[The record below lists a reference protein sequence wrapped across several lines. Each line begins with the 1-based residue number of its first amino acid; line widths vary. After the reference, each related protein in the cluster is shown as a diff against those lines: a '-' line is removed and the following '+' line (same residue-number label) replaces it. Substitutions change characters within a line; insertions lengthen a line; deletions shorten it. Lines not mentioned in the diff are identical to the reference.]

1 MAKAKRSRLKRLV
14 LDVGSSA
21 VRLCELSHTKTGYQ
35 LTKYYH
41 REFAVDP
48 SMDEEEQRKSRAATL
63 NALLKDAKVR
73 HKKTVL
79 GVPGQSVFTRT
90 RALPP
95 VPEYKVTQIV
105 RYEIQQQ
112 IPFSLDQIAFDYQV
126 LQRTEAGGYDV
137 LMAAIKVDV
146 VEKRLDIIRDVK
158 RQIDIVD
165 VCPLAAYNWLKYT
178 GEFGEDG
185 DCVALLDLGAATTDI
200 VIERDN
206 QFRFTRSLNLG
217 GNDISS
223 AVAAEFGVG
232 FAEAE
237 KMKRERGF
245 APSGDPQRDGKG
257 GEVIGRVLNRLV
269 SEISRSFAY
278 FRSQPGGGPVSRI
291 IVTGGGACLRNMIPY
306 LQRQLGIEVRIAQ
319 PLAGLAIA
327 PGAQEVNEH
336 PEQAAV
342 ALGLA
347 LRCRE
352 SVTIGVNLI
361 PPRILE
367 AVRRKEQAVYWALS
381 LVTLGLIV
389 ASIVP
394 SMAQRNGMILE
405 RIETEKKAI
414 SQYDPRLV
422 AQPGSPSTWKSP
434 YEKELADAKQEIANN
449 QSVVDKLDKRYKTFK
464 PWLDYM
470 VAINDARPRGNWVLI
485 WSMESTF
492 MERAVEQA
500 STGAMSSRRG
510 RSDDDEDEDFGVMA
524 SARGGIRAAP
534 ALKYSSSGFRGID
547 SGASRSGGQLGM
559 GFDSNDDD
567 DYGGDRGGLR
577 RGGRGG
583 ATATGPE
590 LEDTSKYNG
599 IIIQGFAESIETII
613 QYVDNLK
620 ESGKFLDG
628 EGVFYDVRFT
638 DPVPPDALDNA
649 SNYSSSTSGYS
660 RAAPRSGFGAT
671 MGGGGGR
678 RGRSDDDDD
687 DYNYGGGGGGFGG
700 GRGFSGGGYRGSRAG
715 ARATNA
721 PNPWVDPTSLYPFRI
736 DLQFEGVP
744 ADKQEPPTNA
754 RATAT
759 SRRSSFGRNRRGDE

>member
-1 MAKAKRSRLKRLV
+1 MAKAKRSRMKRLV

-41 REFAVDP
+41 REFGVDP
-48 SMDEEEQRKSRAATL
+48 SMDEDEQRKSRAETVRT
-63 NALLKDAKVR
+63 LLKDAKVR

-158 RQIDIVD
+158 RQIDTVD

-185 DCVALLDLGAATTDI
+185 DCIALIDLGAATTDI

-223 AVAAEFGVG
+223 AVAAEFGVP

-291 IVTGGGACLRNMIPY
+291 IVTGGGACLRNMIPF

-327 PGAQEVNEH
+327 PNAQEVNEH

-347 LRCRE
+347 LRCCER
-352 SVTIGVNLI
+352 VAIGVNLI

-367 AVRRKEQAVYWALS
+367 AARRKEQAVYWALS
-381 LVTLGLIV
+381 LLTLGLIV
-389 ASIVP
+389 LSIVP
-394 SMAQRNGMILE
+394 SMAQRNSMVLE
-405 RIETEKKAI
+405 QIEFEKTAI
-414 SQYDPRLV
+414 SRYDPRIV
-422 AQPGSPSTWKSP
+422 NPNTSPQTWKSQHEKDLDTVKAELDRYQNLVTTLDGA
-434 YEKELADAKQEIANN
+434 YE
-449 QSVVDKLDKRYKTFK
+449 SFK
-464 PWLDYM
+464 PWLDYIIA
-470 VAINDARPRGNWVLI
+470 VNDLRPRGKLVLL
-485 WSMESTF
+485 WSVESTWL
-492 MERAVEQA
+492 ERAAEQQA
-500 STGAMSSRRG
+500 VRSNRG
-510 RSDDDEDEDFGVMA
+510 SANRSDDDEDDAFSGFGA
-524 SARGGIRAAP
+524 AAATGGIAP
-534 ALKYSSSGFRGID
+534 PPLKYSSSGFRGIAA
-547 SGASRSGGQLGM
+547 GAITQQTNSGGSM
-559 GFDSNDDD
+559 RDE
-567 DYGGDRGGLR
+567 R
-577 RGGRGG
+577 RGGSSQRRE
-583 ATATGPE
+583 PE
-590 LEDTSKYNG
+590 REPEKPGQYNG
-599 IIIQGFAESIETII
+599 LTIQGYADSVETIQ
-613 QYVDNLK
+613 QYVENLK
-620 ESGKFLDG
+620 ESKEFLEG
-628 EGVFYDVRFT
+628 EGVFWDDRFT
-638 DPVPPDALDNA
+638 DPVPPTVLDNA
-649 SNYSSSTSGYS
+649 GE
-660 RAAPRSGFGAT
+660 GAVNT
-671 MGGGGGR
+671 R
-678 RGRSDDDDD
+678 QQF
-687 DYNYGGGGGGFGG
+687 GGGGGG
-700 GRGFSGGGYRGSRAG
+700 SGSRRDDEEDDRRRGGMSMGQSFRGGVGSMRGGSASADAG
-715 ARATNA
+715 LWL
-721 PNPWVDPTSLYPFRI
+721 NPSALYPFRI
-736 DLQFEGVP
+736 DLQFVGVP
-744 ADKQEPPTNA
+744 ADQQELPTTNT
-754 RATAT
+754 RTASSGGG
-759 SRRSSFGRNRRGDE
+759 SRGLRLNRNED

>member
-14 LDVGSSA
+14 LDVGTSA

-41 REFAVDP
+41 REFSVDP
-48 SMDEEEQRKSRAATL
+48 SMDEEEQRKQRADTL
-63 NALLKDAKVR
+63 RELLKDAKVR
-73 HKKTVL
+73 LKKTVI

-158 RQIDIVD
+158 RQIDTVD

-185 DCVALLDLGAATTDI
+185 DCVALIDLGAATTDI
-200 VIERDN
+200 VVERDN

-223 AVAAEFGVG
+223 AVAAEFGVS

-257 GEVIGRVLNRLV
+257 GEVIGRVLSRLV

-347 LRCRE
+347 LRCCER
-352 SVTIGVNLI
+352 VAIGVNLI

-367 AVRRKEQAVYWALS
+367 SARRKEQAVYWGLS
-381 LVTLGLIV
+381 LLTLALIV
-389 ASIVP
+389 ASIIP
-394 SMAQRNGMILE
+394 SLAQKNRMVLE
-405 RIETEKKAI
+405 QIELEKTAV
-414 SQYDPRLV
+414 SRYDPRLLNE
-422 AQPGSPSTWKSP
+422 PGSPETWKSP
-434 YEKELADAKQEIANN
+434 YEKDLAEAKSEI
-449 QSVVDKLDKRYKTFK
+449 
-464 PWLDYM
+464 
-470 VAINDARPRGNWVLI
+470 
-485 WSMESTF
+485 
-492 MERAVEQA
+492 QA
-500 STGAMSSRRG
+500 LPGCCG
-510 RSDDDEDEDFGVMA
+510 
-524 SARGGIRAAP
+524 
-534 ALKYSSSGFRGID
+534 
-547 SGASRSGGQLGM
+547 
-559 GFDSNDDD
+559 
-567 DYGGDRGGLR
+567 
-577 RGGRGG
+577 
-583 ATATGPE
+583 
-590 LEDTSKYNG
+590 
-599 IIIQGFAESIETII
+599 
-613 QYVDNLK
+613 
-620 ESGKFLDG
+620 
-628 EGVFYDVRFT
+628 
-638 DPVPPDALDNA
+638 
-649 SNYSSSTSGYS
+649 
-660 RAAPRSGFGAT
+660 
-671 MGGGGGR
+671 
-678 RGRSDDDDD
+678 
-687 DYNYGGGGGGFGG
+687 
-700 GRGFSGGGYRGSRAG
+700 
-715 ARATNA
+715 
-721 PNPWVDPTSLYPFRI
+721 
-736 DLQFEGVP
+736 
-744 ADKQEPPTNA
+744 
-754 RATAT
+754 
-759 SRRSSFGRNRRGDE
+759 

>member
-1 MAKAKRSRLKRLV
+1 MAKAKRSRMKRLV
-14 LDVGSSA
+14 LDVGTSA

-41 REFAVDP
+41 REFAIDP
-48 SMDEEEQRKSRAATL
+48 SMDEDEQRKSRAETVR
-63 NALLKDAKVR
+63 ALLKDAKVR

-158 RQIDIVD
+158 RQIDTVD

-178 GEFGEDG
+178 GEFGEEG
-185 DCVALLDLGAATTDI
+185 DCVALIDLGAATTDI

-217 GNDISS
+217 GNDVSS
-223 AVAAEFGVG
+223 AIAAEFGVS
-232 FAEAE
+232 FADAE

-245 APSGDPQRDGKG
+245 APSGDAQRDGKG

-306 LQRQLGIEVRIAQ
+306 LQRQLGIEVRVAQ

-347 LRCRE
+347 LRCCER
-352 SVTIGVNLI
+352 VAIGVNLI

-367 AVRRKEQAVYWALS
+367 AARRKEQAVYWALS
-381 LVTLGLIV
+381 LLTLGLIV
-389 ASIVP
+389 LSIVP
-394 SMAQRNGMILE
+394 SMAQRNNLILE
-405 RIETEKKAI
+405 QIELEKSAI
-414 SQYDPRLV
+414 SRYDPRIV
-422 AQPGSPSTWKSP
+422 NPNTPPQSWVSPHEKDLRNAKAEIQR
-434 YEKELADAKQEIANN
+434 YEEI
-449 QSVVDKLDKRYKTFK
+449 VGKLDSAYATFK

-470 VAINDARPRGNWVLI
+470 TTINESRPAGKLVLL
-485 WSMESTF
+485 WSVESTWL
-492 MERAVEQA
+492 EAA
-500 STGAMSSRRG
+500 SATSTGSRSSRGGRG
-510 RSDDDEDEDFGVMA
+510 RDDDDDDGRMGGFGTF
-524 SARGGIRAAP
+524 GGGGGPAGLDAP
-534 ALKYSSSGFRGID
+534 PLKYASSGFRGIHARS
-547 SGASRSGGQLGM
+547 SGTTSRATM
-559 GFDSNDDD
+559 GRD
-567 DYGGDRGGLR
+567 DRGGR
-577 RGGRGG
+577 RGGSSVSSSNTPQPTEKPGR
-583 ATATGPE
+583 
-590 LEDTSKYNG
+590 YNG
-599 IIIQGFAESIETII
+599 VTIQGYADSVETIQ
-613 QYVDNLK
+613 QYVETLK
-620 ESGKFLDG
+620 ESNDFLEGK
-628 EGVFYDVRFT
+628 GVFWDDRFT
-638 DPVPPDALDNA
+638 DPVPPTVLDQA
-649 SNYSSSTSGYS
+649 GQGSTPTTQ
-660 RAAPRSGFGAT
+660 RP
-671 MGGGGGR
+671 GGGGDGGRR
-678 RGRSDDDDD
+678 RGRDDDDD
-687 DYNYGGGGGGFGG
+687 G
-700 GRGFSGGGYRGSRAG
+700 GRFGNSFTSRPSIGGANPGSTDASLWM
-715 ARATNA
+715 
-721 PNPWVDPTSLYPFRI
+721 NPSALYPFRI
-736 DLQFEGVP
+736 DLQFAGVP
-744 ADKQEPPTNA
+744 ADEQ
-754 RATAT
+754 TAAAGGGSGTRST
-759 SRRSSFGRNRRGDE
+759 SASGGSGTPRMTLNRQQDRD

>member
-41 REFAVDP
+41 REFALDP
-48 SMDEEEQRKSRAATL
+48 SMDEDEQRKSRAETL
-63 NALLKDAKVR
+63 RALLKDAKVR
-73 HKKTVL
+73 HKRTVL

-105 RYEIQQQ
+105 KYEIQQQ

-146 VEKRLDIIRDVK
+146 VEKRLDIVRDVK
-158 RQIDIVD
+158 RRVDTVD

-185 DCVALLDLGAATTDI
+185 DCIALIDLGAATTDI
-200 VIERDN
+200 IVERDN

-217 GNDISS
+217 GNDITS
-223 AVAAEFGVG
+223 AVAAEFGVS

-245 APSGDPQRDGKG
+245 APSGDAQRDGKG

-291 IVTGGGACLRNMIPY
+291 IVTGGGACLRNMIPF

-352 SVTIGVNLI
+352 RVAIGVNLI

-367 AVRRKEQAVYWALS
+367 AAKRKEQAVYWGLS
-381 LVTLGLIV
+381 LLTLGLIV
-389 ASIVP
+389 LSIVP
-394 SMAQRNGMILE
+394 SMAQRNGMVLE
-405 RIETEKKAI
+405 QIEFEKSSI
-414 SQYDPRLV
+414 SRYDPRIIN
-422 AQPGSPSTWKSP
+422 PNTSPQTWISLH
-434 YEKELADAKQEIANN
+434 EKELKQVKAEIASY
-449 QSVVDKLDKRYKTFK
+449 QDVVGKLDDAYASFK
-464 PWLDYM
+464 PWIDYM
-470 VAINDARPRGNWVLI
+470 IVVNDMRPRGKVVLL
-485 WSMESTF
+485 WSIESTWL
-492 MERAVEQA
+492 EG
-500 STGAMSSRRG
+500 STGQTTTTSRRG
-510 RSDDDEDEDFGVMA
+510 RRRARDDEEDEDMGGFGSGLGGAQVGT
-524 SARGGIRAAP
+524 GGISQSPIKWA
-534 ALKYSSSGFRGID
+534 SSGFLGIA
-547 SGASRSGGQLGM
+547 SGALQNQIGRPGIGQGTSSRRA
-559 GFDSNDDD
+559 DSQ
-567 DYGGDRGGLR
+567 RE
-577 RGGRGG
+577 
-583 ATATGPE
+583 PE
-590 LEDTSKYNG
+590 LPRPGWYNG
-599 IIIQGFAESIETII
+599 LTIQGYADSVETI
-613 QYVDNLK
+613 QAYVENLK
-620 ESGKFLDG
+620 KSGEFLDG
-628 EGVFYDVRFT
+628 AGVFWDDRFT
-638 DPVPPDALDNA
+638 DPVPPTVLDNA
-649 SNYSSSTSGYS
+649 GGGAATQSYSS
-660 RAAPRSGFGAT
+660 R
-671 MGGGGGR
+671 GGMR
-678 RGRSDDDDD
+678 DRKDDDDED
-687 DYNYGGGGGGFGG
+687 S
-700 GRGFSGGGYRGSRAG
+700 GRGFNIGANPMSSPTRGGPAG
-715 ARATNA
+715 TDATLWL
-721 PNPWVDPTSLYPFRI
+721 NPSALYPFRI
-736 DLQFEGVP
+736 ELQFMGEP
-744 ADKQEPPTNA
+744 ADQQTP
-754 RATAT
+754 ATAQT
-759 SRRSSFGRNRRGDE
+759 STGSAPTGPGGVTLRLNREDD

>member
-1 MAKAKRSRLKRLV
+1 MAKAKRSRMKRLV

-41 REFAVDP
+41 REFGIDP
-48 SMDEEEQRKSRAATL
+48 SMDEDEQRKVRAETVRT
-63 NALLKDAKVR
+63 LLKDSKVR
-73 HKKTVL
+73 HKKTIL

-158 RQIDIVD
+158 RQVDTVD

-178 GEFGEDG
+178 GEFGEEG
-185 DCVALLDLGAATTDI
+185 DCVALIDLGAATTDI

-217 GNDISS
+217 GNDVSS
-223 AVAAEFGVG
+223 AIAAEFGVS
-232 FAEAE
+232 FADAE

-306 LQRQLGIEVRIAQ
+306 LQRQLGIEVRVAQ
-319 PLAGLAIA
+319 PLAGLAIT

-347 LRCRE
+347 LRCCER
-352 SVTIGVNLI
+352 VAIGVNLI

-367 AVRRKEQAVYWALS
+367 AARRKEQAVYWALS
-381 LVTLGLIV
+381 LLTLGLIV
-389 ASIVP
+389 LSIVP
-394 SMAQRNGMILE
+394 SIAQRNNMILE
-405 RIETEKKAI
+405 QIEFEKTAI
-414 SQYDPRLV
+414 SRYDPRIV
-422 AQPGSPSTWKSP
+422 NPNTPPQSWKSP
-434 YEKELADAKQEIANN
+434 HEAELSDVKAEIARYKEI
-449 QSVVDKLDKRYKTFK
+449 VEKLDRALLSSKSWIEY
-464 PWLDYM
+464 LNA
-470 VAINDARPRGNWVLI
+470 VNDSRPPGKLVLL
-485 WSMESTF
+485 WSVESTWL
-492 MERAVEQA
+492 EGAAAVRT
-500 STGAMSSRRG
+500 SSSSSSSSRREGG
-510 RSDDDEDEDFGVMA
+510 RRGRRGDDEDEDDFGPYSGPGA
-524 SARGGIRAAP
+524 IQAP
-534 ALKYSSSGFRGID
+534 PLKYASTGFRGIMPNEAVSSSMGRGQRGAD
-547 SGASRSGGQLGM
+547 SQSRSGQS
-559 GFDSNDDD
+559 DQ
-567 DYGGDRGGLR
+567 
-577 RGGRGG
+577 
-583 ATATGPE
+583 PE
-590 LEDTSKYNG
+590 ESPHQYNG
-599 IIIQGFAESIETII
+599 LTIQGYADSVETIQ
-613 QYVDNLK
+613 QYVENLR
-620 ESGKFLDG
+620 ESNEFLEGK
-628 EGVFYDVRFT
+628 GVFWDDRFT
-638 DPVPPDALDNA
+638 DPVPPTVLDNA
-649 SNYSSSTSGYS
+649 GQSSASPSQMGSRGY
-660 RAAPRSGFGAT
+660 AG
-671 MGGGGGR
+671 
-678 RGRSDDDDD
+678 DDDDD
-687 DYNYGGGGGGFGG
+687 EGRG
-700 GRGFSGGGYRGSRAG
+700 GRGRGRGGPISISQNVGGYGRPGGQGDASLWM
-715 ARATNA
+715 
-721 PNPWVDPTSLYPFRI
+721 NPSALYPFRI
-736 DLQFEGVP
+736 DLQFEGEPADEQTPTADAGVP
-744 ADKQEPPTNA
+744 ATDRSQQEGGF
-754 RATAT
+754 RL
-759 SRRSSFGRNRRGDE
+759 RINREED